1 MFLYIKQ
8 VWYCIE
14 QLLDVKSESWNQLR
28 TSEREG
34 KDSGQQDR
42 HTQRERETVRRR
54 NRARCCPW
62 GSLSASIS
70 YASPVPVSNSPLKYS
85 WAAAEEVAAAAEVGP
100 VGLTESVQGHGSA
113 SYALTHSPPAPPAC
127 AEKLSHRRPPRA
139 FRSPTASCL
148 LFPQLCFHL
157 SLSHC
162 VSLSTCSI
170 FAPFYLHI
178 LGQIH
183 KTAF

>member
-1 MFLYIKQ
+1 MKEKEKTL
-8 VWYCIE
+8 V
-14 QLLDVKSESWNQLR
+14 SR
-28 TSEREG
+28 TGTHRE
-34 KDSGQQDR
+34 
-42 HTQRERETVRRR
+42 RERETVRRR

-85 WAAAEEVAAAAEVGP
+85 WAAAEEVVAAAAEVGP

-127 AEKLSHRRPPRA
+127 AEKLSHRRSPRA

-157 SLSHC
+157 SLSRC
-162 VSLSTCSI
+162 VSLSTCSLI
-170 FAPFYLHI
+170 FALFYLLI